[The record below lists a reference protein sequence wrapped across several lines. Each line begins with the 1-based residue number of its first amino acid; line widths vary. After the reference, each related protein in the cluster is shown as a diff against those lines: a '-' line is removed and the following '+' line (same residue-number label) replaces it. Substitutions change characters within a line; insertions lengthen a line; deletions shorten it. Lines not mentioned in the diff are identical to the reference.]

1 MAVLEGVGRRSGR
14 QRGPEDRL
22 GSILDISGENE
33 IPAPLILSSSSGTR
47 TLGARVE
54 HPSPFEL

>member
-1 MAVLEGVGRRSGR
+1 MLEGVGRRSGR

-33 IPAPLILSSSSGTR
+33 IPAPPILSSSGTR